1 MRLDTFLRNSGRIP
15 RRTQAK
21 KACEGGLIEVNGQ
34 SAKSSTPVK
43 VGQEITVR
51 LGMSVRRYRV
61 LQLPARPVAKAE
73 RDNYTELL
81 NSERIEA
88 DLDW

>member
-1 MRLDTFLRNSGRIP
+1 MRIDVFLRNSGRIP
-15 RRTQAK
+15 QRPQAK
-21 KACEGGLIEVNGQ
+21 RACERGLVALDGQ
-34 SAKSSTPVK
+34 PAKPSTPVK

-51 LGMSVRRYRV
+51 LGMSLRRYRV
-61 LQLPARPVAKAE
+61 LQLPSRPVAKGE